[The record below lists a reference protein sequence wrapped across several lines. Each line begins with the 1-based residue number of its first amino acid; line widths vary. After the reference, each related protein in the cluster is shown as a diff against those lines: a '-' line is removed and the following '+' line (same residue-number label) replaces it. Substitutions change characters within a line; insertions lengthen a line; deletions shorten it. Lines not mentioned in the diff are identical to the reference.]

1 MRFTPL
7 LVAATGM
14 VIAACSS
21 NGGMTGTP
29 VPPVSTTSGNP
40 LSTANSALAAN
51 SALGT
56 EKTAPGLAQVH
67 GNAGLN
73 NVVVFTMNNESSRNT
88 VVGYSARN
96 GALRPMQ
103 PADTRGRGDPSVAG
117 AVQGSLAFGDNGG
130 LLFAVD
136 PGSNEISSFRV
147 GPTGLT
153 FADKV
158 SSNGTQP
165 VSLAVRDNMLYVVN
179 AGSSQITGFRIDE
192 NGKLSSIPGSTQP
205 LSGKNVGPAEISFD
219 SSGTL
224 LMVTEKTTG
233 KIDTYSVVN
242 DVASGPTVHESS
254 GTEPFGLA
262 FLRAERLMVVADAFN
277 GAPAAGAA
285 SSYLTTPNQLRLI
298 SSMVPDKNTAPCW
311 IVVNPDSR
319 VAYTSNTKS
328 DTISAYGISA
338 QGQLSL
344 EKGNGISATT
354 GKGPADLALT
364 QDNKFLFVINLKGRT
379 LGAYSVETDGKLD
392 RLNDA
397 PQLPNSALGLV
408 ALQFGS

>member
-7 LVAATGM
+7 LVAAAGM

-29 VPPVSTTSGNP
+29 MPPVSTTSNP
-40 LSTANSALAAN
+40 LSNANSP
-51 SALGT
+51 LGT
-56 EKTAPGLAQVH
+56 EKTAPGLAQVR
-67 GNAGLN
+67 GNATGLN
-73 NVVVFTMNNESSRNT
+73 NLVVFTLNNDSTRNM
-88 VVGYSARN
+88 VMGYSARN
-96 GALRPMQ
+96 GTLQPIK
-103 PADTRGRGDPSVAG
+103 PADTQGRGDPSISG

-136 PGSNEISSFRV
+136 PGSNEITSFRV
-147 GPTGLT
+147 APTGLT

-158 SSNGTQP
+158 SSNGRQP
-165 VSLAVRDNMLYVVN
+165 VSLTFRDNLLYVVN
-179 AGSSQITGFRIDE
+179 AGSSQITGFRVDE
-192 NGKLSSIPGSTQP
+192 NGKLHSIPGSTQP

-224 LMVTEKTTG
+224 LMVTEKTTN
-233 KIDTYSVVN
+233 KLDTYSVVN
-242 DVASGPTVHESS
+242 DVASGPTVHMSS
-254 GTEPFGLA
+254 GTEPFGLG

-277 GAPAAGAA
+277 GAEAAGAA
-285 SSYLTTPNQLRLI
+285 SSYLATPNQLRLI
-298 SSMVPDKNTAPCW
+298 SSMVPDKNSAPCW
-311 IVVNPDSR
+311 IVINPDSR

-344 EKGNGISATT
+344 EKGNGISAAT
-354 GKGPADLALT
+354 GKGPADLALS

-379 LGAYSVETDGKLD
+379 LGAYGIESDGGLD
-392 RLNDA
+392 RLNVA
-397 PQLPNSALGLV
+397 PRLPNSALGLV
-408 ALQFGS
+408 ALQFGV